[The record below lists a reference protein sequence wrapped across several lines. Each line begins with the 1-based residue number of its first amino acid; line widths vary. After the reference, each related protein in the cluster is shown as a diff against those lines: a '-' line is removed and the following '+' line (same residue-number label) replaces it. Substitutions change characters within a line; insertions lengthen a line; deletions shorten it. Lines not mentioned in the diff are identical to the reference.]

1 MVEEVIPIIRSL
13 LGRHEIVTGIRQQ
26 LIVCASPKKIKEI
39 KNFLEKIDCQLK
51 NLRITIKQGLKSQ
64 LNFRRDEVRVEV
76 PIDYT
81 GRVIVNRG
89 TNGGEVLESKP
100 EKGVVRGKLS
110 KREPILDEMN
120 TQVVTNLEGNSA
132 TIYIGQQVPFTTT
145 ENFRTGNTVSQVQSI
160 QFKDVRTGF
169 KILPQLR
176 EDQVILKI
184 SP

>member
-1 MVEEVIPIIRSL
+1 MVEEVVSVIRSL
-13 LGRHEIVTGIRQQ
+13 LGRNETFTGMRHQ
-26 LIVCASPKKIKEI
+26 LIVHASPQKIREVKSL
-39 KNFLEKIDCQLK
+39 LEKINGQLK
-51 NLRITIKQGLKSQ
+51 VLLITVKQGLKSQ
-64 LNFRRDEVRVEV
+64 LNLRQEEVRVEV
-76 PIDYT
+76 PIVDS

-89 TNGGEVLESKP
+89 TKGGVVLESKP
-100 EKGVVRGKLS
+100 GKGVVRGKLS
-110 KREPILDEMN
+110 KRESILDEMN
-120 TQVVTNLEGNSA
+120 TPDVTNLEGNSA